1 MRNIFLTLLI
11 LFIQSTLPDNVN
23 AQISEKKIIY
33 CEYGYN
39 DYEWKDTILTKM
51 YGNEGW
57 EYYYWGDFYYP
68 NFNSLSLDS
77 NVCMLFLANN
87 EDNGFT
93 TLLYE
98 NISEIESWVES
109 GGNLFLYSKFNEG
122 DTIVDVGFDNTFF
135 YTYDDI
141 LCSNNDC
148 PKIVDSSHVIF
159 SGPFYP
165 VDFPSLDAYYKDT
178 YIGCTDCTILIIDSL
193 SNNPVMI
200 EKTWGAGKII
210 FASGGILFPSFDY
223 LGNIVLSTTYQTNTL
238 WYLSGCLHQQ
248 DDLGVI
254 EVNNP
259 FDKCHLTNTEEI
271 QITIRNYGDLDKT
284 NFNISYQ
291 VNDGEVVTEFFTDTI
306 AGGFTGDYTFTT
318 TADLTGQRFNSIK
331 TWTTDAL
338 DTVPKNDTLI
348 YKVKSFTPFS
358 STGFPSLVCPA
369 DSLIT
374 ATPEFYPGIWSGDG
388 ITDSITGTF
397 DPAIVGVG
405 NSTEITYTYSIP
417 VTYQMDSIAFA
428 PYEDS
433 DPTYL
438 TLIGADEEE
447 KIPIGFPFQF
457 FNHVYDSLWVD
468 INGFLSFDG
477 YYIYSDEP
485 PACYCGDSLTDLTYF
500 DNYISVCAADL
511 SQGVGSLSYETIG
524 VAPYRKLIIDYTNV
538 RYAYPATH
546 YNTVQC
552 ILYEHTHQ
560 IEFQNTVIWGS
571 DEFDYFNY
579 PKQGFCNVGFEQEY
593 ITGDQNNL
601 GYPFKVEEAA
611 WLFTPDICDSIVYQT
626 IHVSESDADFF
637 PPSPLCGLDVDT
649 LSTGISGLPTLWS
662 TGDTTESIYIEEEG
676 IYSVIIEGATCTFY
690 DTIEIVFSDPVNL
703 TLSSTPSLAGS
714 NTGTASATALSG
726 TPVFTYLWSNG
737 QTTQTAE
744 NIASGLYNVLVTDSK
759 GCFAEDSVFVDEY
772 SLLTEFSGNTFIIY
786 PIPAD
791 NYFTISDIAGKYPE
805 SVSLINISGKEI
817 YTLHAVT
824 EKYFASDIPD
834 GFYVLQYILNGVNYR
849 GKIVITH

>member
-1 MRNIFLTLLI
+1 MPVTSKIFFGFFSFYYSITTYAQVENNRIIFTESHEDMVLYFAANFNSIYGT
-11 LFIQSTLPDNVN
+11 DN
-23 AQISEKKIIY
+23 
-33 CEYGYN
+33 
-39 DYEWKDTILTKM
+39 
-51 YGNEGW
+51 W
-57 EYYYWGDFYYP
+57 EYYFYDYNLP
-68 NFNSLSLDS
+68 SFSSLTLDS
-77 NVCMLFLANN
+77 SICFLYVFDQTGYNITGFLN
-87 EDNGFT
+87 ENLT
-93 TLLYE
+93 ELENWVYE
-98 NISEIESWVES
+98 
-109 GGNLFLYSKFNEG
+109 GGNLLFNTYFIAED
-122 DTIVDVGFDNTFF
+122 DTLINFGFDSTF
-135 YTYDDI
+135 YVTDDDHCYSGSCVEI
-141 LCSNNDC
+141 ADSN
-148 PKIVDSSHVIF
+148 HVIF
-159 SGPFYP
+159 SGPYLPVADFFYP
-165 VDFPSLDAYYKDT
+165 SPYTSISGIELDTLLKVDTNECLIAEKNWGLGKVIFSVSMGP
-178 YIGCTDCTILIIDSL
+178 ILSENYNL
-193 SNNPVMI
+193 
-200 EKTWGAGKII
+200 GA
-210 FASGGILFPSFDY
+210 
-223 LGNIVLSTTYQTNTL
+223 NIL

-254 EVNNP
+254 EINTPVN
-259 FDKCHLTNTEEI
+259 KCHLTHAEEI
-271 QITIRNYGDLDKT
+271 AVTIRNYGDLDKT
-284 NFNISYQ
+284 NFNVSYQ
-291 VNDGEVVTEFFTDTI
+291 VNDGEIITELFTDTI
-306 AGGFTGDYTFTT
+306 TGGFTGDYTFTT
-318 TADLTGQRFNSIK
+318 TADLTGQQFNSIK

-338 DTVPKNDTLI
+338 DTVTKNDTLI

-428 PYEDS
+428 PYEDT

-485 PACYCGDSLTDLTYF
+485 PACYCGDSLIDLTYF

-626 IHVSESDADFF
+626 IHVNESDADFF

-649 LSTGISGLPTLWS
+649 LSTGISGWPTLWS

-726 TPVFTYLWSNG
+726 TPDFTYLWSNG

-744 NIASGLYNVLVTDSK
+744 NLASGLYNVLVTDSK

-772 SLLTEFSGNTFIIY
+772 SSLTEFSGNAFIIY